1 MKEKVAIGAD
11 HRGFKLK
18 ESLKKDLFRRQI
30 PFIDFGC
37 QSLSSVDYPKIGLQ
51 AARAVQKGRCFGGI
65 LICGSGIGFSIV
77 ANKLKGIRAA
87 LCHNLKTARLSRRH
101 NDANI
106 LVLDETISRKL
117 AGQMLKV
124 WLETKFEG
132 GRHQRRINQ
141 IKAIEKKYF
150 K

>member
-1 MKEKVAIGAD
+1 MKKKVAIGAD

-18 ESLKKDLFRRQI
+18 ESLKKNLARRKV
-30 PFIDFGC
+30 PFVDFGC
-37 QSLSSVDYPKIGLQ
+37 QSVSSADYPEIGLQ
-51 AARAVQKGRCFGGI
+51 VALSVQKGRCFRGV
-65 LICGSGIGFSIV
+65 LICGSGIGFSIA
-77 ANKLKGIRAA
+77 ANKVRGIRAA

-106 LVLDETISRKL
+106 LVLDEAISVNTARK
-117 AGQMLKV
+117 MLTV

-132 GRHQRRINQ
+132 GRHRRRINQ
-141 IKAIEKKYF
+141 IKEIEKKYF

>member
-1 MKEKVAIGAD
+1 MKKKVAIGAD

-18 ESLKKDLFRRQI
+18 ESLKKNLTRRQI

-37 QSLSSVDYPKIGLQ
+37 QSLSSVDYPKIGFQ
-51 AARAVQKGRCFGGI
+51 AARAIQKGQCFRGV
-65 LICGSGIGFSIV
+65 LICGSGIGFSIM
-77 ANKLKGIRAA
+77 ANKIKGIRAA
-87 LCHNLKTARLSRRH
+87 LCHNLTTARLSRRH

-124 WLETKFEG
+124 WLATKFEG

-141 IKAIEKKYF
+141 IKKIEKKYF